1 VGFLG
6 PSVTGLF
13 RTHRSFQ
20 RIIQSILERQQASSS
35 VLFMLQ
41 HPLVPLEI
49 TSAGIEVRR
58 AQAML
63 FGQQDSTQ
71 ESIPLFCSAVSGV
84 EPIAHIQSVYDNQ
97 HDTAEISVSI
107 NIAVIVNMALYVA
120 QVLNQLSE
128 IIGEN

>member
-1 VGFLG
+1 
-6 PSVTGLF
+6 
-13 RTHRSFQ
+13 
-20 RIIQSILERQQASSS
+20 
-35 VLFMLQ
+35 MLQ

-49 TSAGIEVRR
+49 TSAGVEVRR
-58 AQAML
+58 AQALL
-63 FGQQDSTQ
+63 FGQQNSEQ

-120 QVLNQLSE
+120 QVLDQLSE
-128 IIGEN
+128 IIGGN